1 MKNSRDILS
10 YQDICDKDNYVTAEK
25 VRNVFLGMGMNHET
39 LLAVFR
45 QHNEDYEKQVGKIKS
60 LRSYWKYCIV
70 YKHLEEFIKQRY
82 KVSDIALKELAPA
95 FITDFELFLRT
106 EKNHCNN
113 TVWSYMMPFRSII
126 FMAINNGWLQRDPFY
141 AYSITKEE
149 TKRGFLSKEEIN
161 LLIKGTFKKP
171 SYTLIRDLFIFCTF
185 TGLSWTDMAN
195 LTKENL
201 QTSFDGHLWIKTNR
215 QKTGTES
222 NIRLLDVAKHI
233 IEKYDGMTDDNK
245 LLPVPCYVNCKNS
258 IKVIAK
264 KCGIEKNVTWH
275 MSRHTYATTVCLSN
289 DVPIETLS
297 KMLGHRSIRTTQ
309 IYAKITAEKV
319 SRDME
324 KLSKQIAQMESFICQ
339 AI

>member
-1 MKNSRDILS
+1 M
-10 YQDICDKDNYVTAEK
+10 
-25 VRNVFLGMGMNHET
+25 
-39 LLAVFR
+39 
-45 QHNEDYEKQVGKIKS
+45 
-60 LRSYWKYCIV
+60 

-126 FMAINNGWLQRDPFY
+126 FTAINNGWLQRDPFY

-185 TGLSWTDMAN
+185 TGLSWTDMEH

-233 IEKYDGMTDDNK
+233 IEKYEGLAENGK

-324 KLSKQIAQMESFICQ
+324 KLSKQIEQMESFICQ